1 MRQSCCL
8 SSLLSGSLQATQQHV
23 SLIKSTWHKM
33 APLKKFL
40 YSHWMTCR
48 WLLVKADPSK
58 LYLDENLYIA
68 IFTRST
74 KCPCGRMMNRCRNC
88 HWHLLMWNKV
98 SKSNEVPLACWRCLT
113 SIGSS
118 VQRHAFNF
126 LCFLTTMFLSA
137 QAWWTRYHPCIP
149 FSINVSVYPWPWTSH
164 QLTASPIE
172 R

>member
-1 MRQSCCL
+1 
-8 SSLLSGSLQATQQHV
+8 
-23 SLIKSTWHKM
+23 
-33 APLKKFL
+33 
-40 YSHWMTCR
+40 MTCR

-58 LYLDENLYIA
+58 LYLAENLYIA

-98 SKSNEVPLACWRCLT
+98 SKPNEVPLACWRCLT
-113 SIGSS
+113 SIESS

-172 R
+172 RQTIICTHICNSKQFGDAN